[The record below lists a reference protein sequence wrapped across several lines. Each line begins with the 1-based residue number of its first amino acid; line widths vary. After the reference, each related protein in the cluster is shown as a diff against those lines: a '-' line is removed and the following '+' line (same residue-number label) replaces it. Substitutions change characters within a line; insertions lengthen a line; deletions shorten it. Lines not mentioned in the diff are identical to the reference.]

1 MTKLSDMQKAGRIK
15 IAFDRAGTSNASEE
29 DKAVFASAAL
39 LQEQGMDPS
48 VWKKLIKDTKWFQT
62 YCGAVKKAMMMEAQD
77 YEGALDVICIHGG
90 SITQVEQEEMP
101 RLLGEASA

>member
-1 MTKLSDMQKAGRIK
+1 MHGCGQGRRRRLAAARGLSPDGPRTAHGQ
-15 IAFDRAGTSNASEE
+15 
-29 DKAVFASAAL
+29 
-39 LQEQGMDPS
+39 
-48 VWKKLIKDTKWFQT
+48 
-62 YCGAVKKAMMMEAQD
+62 VKKAMMMEAQD